1 MINGVVG
8 VAIWTDNMDE
18 MLAFYK
24 ETLSLT
30 PHSERPNFVSFKW
43 GAVRLGLGAH
53 SDVSGETREPYRV
66 MVNLGV
72 DDIHQEHDR
81 LVSKG
86 IEFIREPY
94 HPDPELGVEAVVCC
108 TDPDGLI
115 IELIEY
121 KPGILGS
128 KIVLT

>member
-24 ETLSLT
+24 ETLGLT

-66 MVNLGV
+66 MVNFGV
-72 DDIHQEHDR
+72 DDIHQEHVR

-86 IEFIREPY
+86 VEFIRP
-94 HPDPELGVEAVVCC
+94 PEKEQWGGWVA
-108 TDPDGLI
+108 TFHDPDGNTLQ
-115 IELIEY
+115 LMQLR
-121 KPGILGS
+121 G
-128 KIVLT
+128 